1 MDLLPHQTH
10 DHIDAHFDAHLAHT
24 QSFLRQPSI
33 SAQDMGVRQC
43 ADLLRSWLIERGA
56 YVEYHGSDTHP
67 LIFAEWYVGA
77 PKTLLVYGMYD
88 VQPVDDQPWTSPPFA
103 ADIRDHPD
111 GGPSIFA
118 RGACNSKGPLMAFL
132 HTIEALQATTG
143 LPVNVRWTIEGE
155 EEIGSFALEKF
166 YRGHCERLKA
176 DGAFEP
182 FWSQWQL
189 GSQPEMTLGT
199 KGDVG
204 LEIIC
209 RSGEWG
215 GPREVIHSAAGPWVK
230 SPAWRLVRAL
240 APLVDEHQDLNVEGI
255 PRLGTITPEDEA
267 LLAEL
272 TRTFNIEQVKEDL
285 GTARLKRELP
295 PLELLKHMQFGTALN
310 INGIVSGY
318 TGPGTHT
325 IIPNIAKAKLDLRLP
340 PGVSVEQVHNAIRA
354 HLDRRGFPDLEIIL
368 DSGYPAARTP
378 LNAPVVQALIQ
389 TYRAHGYE
397 PVVRPLETSATPYY
411 LFTDVLSLPI
421 TWGGLGAAGGS
432 HGPDEWC
439 SVQGLKD
446 LEKSLA
452 TYLTVFAETMNPRL
466 ELLEPT

>member
-1 MDLLPHQTH
+1 MTLQLPGPTH
-10 DHIDAHFDAHLAHT
+10 AYLDAHFDAHLART
-24 QSFLRQPSI
+24 RTFLRQPSI
-33 SAQDMGVRQC
+33 SAQNMGVRQC
-43 ADLLRSWLIERGA
+43 ADLLRGWLVERGA
-56 YVEYHGSDTHP
+56 YVEDHGPDTHP
-67 LIFAEWYVGA
+67 LLFAEWYVGA

-103 ADIRDHPD
+103 ADIREHPAR
-111 GGPSIFA
+111 GASIFA

-132 HTIEALQATTG
+132 HALEALRATTG
-143 LPVNVRWTIEGE
+143 LPVNIRWTIEGE

-166 YRGHCERLKA
+166 YREHQERLRA

-182 FWSQWQL
+182 FWSQWAP
-189 GSQPEMTLGT
+189 GSPPEMTLGT

-215 GPREVIHSAAGPWVK
+215 GPREVVHSSLGPWLK

-240 APLVDEHQDLNVEGI
+240 ESLIDEHQDLAVEGI

-272 TRTFNIEQVKEDL
+272 ARTFDVEQAKADL
-285 GTARLKRELP
+285 GTARLKRDLP
-295 PLELLKHMQFGTALN
+295 PLELLKRMQFGTALN
-310 INGIVSGY
+310 INGMVSGY
-318 TGPGTHT
+318 TGPGAHT
-325 IIPNIAKAKLDLRLP
+325 IIPNMAKAKLDLRLP
-340 PGVSVEQVHNAIRA
+340 PGVSVEQAHHAIRA
-354 HLDRRGFPDLEIIL
+354 HLDRRGFPDLEVVL
-368 DSGYPAARTP
+368 DSGYPAARTA
-378 LNAPVVQALIQ
+378 LNAPIVQVLIQ

-397 PVVRPLETSATPYY
+397 PVIRPLEASATPYY
-411 LFTDVLSLPI
+411 LFTDVLGLSFA
-421 TWGGLGAAGGS
+421 WGGLGAAGDS

-452 TYLTVFAETMNPRL
+452 TYLTAYASWEAG
-466 ELLEPT
+466 

>member
-1 MDLLPHQTH
+1 MYLLPHQTH
-10 DHIDAHFDAHLAHT
+10 DYIDTHFDAHLAHT
-24 QSFLRQPSI
+24 QTFLRQPSL
-33 SAQDMGVRQC
+33 SAQNMGVRQC

-67 LIFAEWYVGA
+67 LICAEWFVGA

-103 ADIRDHPD
+103 ADIREHSV

-132 HTIEALQATTG
+132 HTVEALRTTTG
-143 LPVNVRWTIEGE
+143 LPVNIRWT
-155 EEIGSFALEKF
+155 
-166 YRGHCERLKA
+166 
-176 DGAFEP
+176 
-182 FWSQWQL
+182 
-189 GSQPEMTLGT
+189 
-199 KGDVG
+199 
-204 LEIIC
+204 
-209 RSGEWG
+209 
-215 GPREVIHSAAGPWVK
+215 
-230 SPAWRLVRAL
+230 
-240 APLVDEHQDLNVEGI
+240 
-255 PRLGTITPEDEA
+255 
-267 LLAEL
+267 
-272 TRTFNIEQVKEDL
+272 EDL
-285 GTARLKRELP
+285 GTARLKRDLP
-295 PLELLKHMQFGTALN
+295 PLELLKHMQFGIALN

-340 PGVSVEQVHNAIRA
+340 PGVSVEQVYNAIRA
-354 HLDRRGFPDLEIIL
+354 HLDRRGFPNLEIIL

-378 LNAPVVQALIQ
+378 LNALVMQALIQ

-397 PVVRPLETSATPYY
+397 PVIRPLETSATPYY
-411 LFTDVLSLPI
+411 LFTDVLGLPM

-452 TYLTVFAETMNPRL
+452 TYLTVFAETKGVPL